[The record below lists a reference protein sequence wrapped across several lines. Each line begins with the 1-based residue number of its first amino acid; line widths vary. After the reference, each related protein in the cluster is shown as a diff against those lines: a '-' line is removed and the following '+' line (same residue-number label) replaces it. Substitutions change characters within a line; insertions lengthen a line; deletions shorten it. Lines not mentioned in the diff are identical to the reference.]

1 MVNSIFE
8 KNLWLIEVWQRVLRT
23 IIEESGVG
31 PVSSTLNPMAGGPM
45 HSSDALM
52 EMVLG
57 GKDVTIFS
65 GARSGEM
72 LVVRW
77 TWLRSGGFQAVL
89 VQCQEFPALEISHGM
104 FLSLHRTYF
113 PKNGVTLIS
122 GLSKSHQEWQN
133 CRVKDISFV
142 SGILHFLLLSGFP
155 CLEPEYIVIL
165 LCFWCCAHHTCGAL
179 WTKACSLL
187 DTGIAPGPG
196 SGVDS
201 FWIQISRASCIPFHF
216 ACLKEEA
223 KGSPPF
229 ASRAECTFLKVLK
242 YHSWVQLSAE
252 IELYK
257 GETYKGEIY
266 TK

>member
-1 MVNSIFE
+1 MADRRVTG
-8 KNLWLIEVWQRVLRT
+8 KGQRVLRT
-23 IIEESGVG
+23 IIEERGEG
-31 PVSSTLNPMAGGPM
+31 PVSSTLSPMAGGPM

-52 EMVLG
+52 EVVLG
-57 GKDVTIFS
+57 GELPCQHLFRCKKWGNVRCPVDLTEVWRISGSACSMSSFS
-65 GARSGEM
+65 CIGN
-72 LVVRW
+72 
-77 TWLRSGGFQAVL
+77 
-89 VQCQEFPALEISHGM
+89 ISYVFKLPLG
-104 FLSLHRTYF
+104 RTYF

-122 GLSKSHQEWQN
+122 GLNKRHREQQN

-142 SGILHFLLLSGFP
+142 PGILHFLLFSCFP
-155 CLEPEYIVIL
+155 CLEPEYIVIV

-179 WTKACSLL
+179 NKGLLSAGYTNWPWAWVWGRFVL
-187 DTGIAPGPG
+187 DTNKQGILHPL
-196 SGVDS
+196 
-201 FWIQISRASCIPFHF
+201 PF
-216 ACLKEEA
+216 CLCKEEA

-257 GETYKGEIY
+257 GETYKGEIC